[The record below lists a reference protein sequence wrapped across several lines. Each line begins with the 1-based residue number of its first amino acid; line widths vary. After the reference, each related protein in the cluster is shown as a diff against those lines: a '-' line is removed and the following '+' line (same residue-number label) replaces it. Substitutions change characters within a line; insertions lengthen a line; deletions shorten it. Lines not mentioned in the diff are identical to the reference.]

1 MNSTQ
6 KNSATGK
13 NTTFARLRRLVV
25 LNLILFSL
33 YAVSGKLGLML
44 GAGPS
49 YATAIW
55 PPSGIALGMLL
66 LYGYRLWPGVFFGS
80 FILNAALS
88 GIFGDLENL
97 TSIKTLT
104 VALIAFGAAL
114 QAVLTRFM
122 LSRLFNFPLVIE
134 RPRDAFSFLL
144 ISAPIG
150 CMVSATIANISLYAT
165 GILGRDAAFYSW
177 LTWWMGDSFGVLAF
191 MPITLI
197 AASTMW
203 TGDGQASNK
212 KILHALPMTALL
224 TLMVSIAITFLA
236 WRSMVDNI
244 YDKSQGTFSSLA
256 DELEKSLIYRLDS
269 YEKSL
274 LGGAGFI
281 AGSEG
286 VTRDE
291 WRRYTDWVNIEK
303 NYPGMNGIGFIRVV
317 DPARA
322 DEYIE
327 NERLE
332 GGMPDFDI
340 HPDKAAPNLF
350 IITYVEPYALN
361 KNAVGLNIAFERNR
375 YEAAVRARDT
385 GRAAITRRVQ
395 LVQDES
401 GQPGFLLLY
410 PLYERG
416 MTIDTEEQRRAAFI
430 GWIYA
435 PFVAQ
440 NFMRDIASPV
450 DHDAEIH
457 LEVYDGDTTDPRY
470 LIFSSHTDVSTPS
483 HARDIR
489 APMFSSRKVLEVK
502 QQQWTVVWESAP
514 ALEARLHNNAPL
526 VVLFGGMTFTS
537 LLAMFLIVMSRRTEL
552 IQREVDRKTH
562 EITASEA
569 RMRTLV
575 RHTPAAVAMFDRQ
588 MRYIMTSE
596 RWLKDYNLKEAD
608 IIGKSHYEIFPEI
621 MGMPEWL
628 EHHQRVMKGETL
640 SLDEDVWVRPDGRTE
655 WIRWALYPWRDSDGY
670 IGGITMF
677 TELITEQ
684 KRASSELMRTNTALE
699 EFAYVV
705 SHDLKAP
712 VRHMGMCAEFLQ
724 QAYGDS
730 FDEEGKKFLRIIV
743 DGSAKMRGMI
753 ESLLDYA
760 RIGASPDDFRDVDLE
775 KVLENAK
782 TNLTASIRECG
793 ADIQSGRLPTVRG
806 VESELLRVFQNLLEN
821 AIKYRAHNMTP
832 TIRVDAVKDGNFWK
846 ISIADNGIGIDPRF
860 ADKIFLLFQRL
871 HGDDS
876 PYGGQGIGLS
886 ICQRIVRY
894 HGGEIYLDRSYTGG
908 SRFVLTLP
916 DYAETISSFDGDP
929 RATKGQ

>member
-1 MNSTQ
+1 MHSTFRPPIKDQ
-6 KNSATGK
+6 GAGPMP
-13 NTTFARLRRLVV
+13 LRQLLV

-33 YAVSGKLGLML
+33 YALSGKLGLMM
-44 GAGPS
+44 GAGPG

-55 PPSGIALGMLL
+55 PPSGVALGMLL
-66 LYGYRLWPGVFFGS
+66 LYGYGMWPGVFLGS

-88 GIFGDLENL
+88 GIFGDIEAFI
-97 TSIKTLT
+97 SIKTLT
-104 VALIAFGAAL
+104 VGIIAAGATL

-122 LSRLFNFPLVIE
+122 LSRLFSFPLVIE

-150 CMVSATIANISLYAT
+150 CVISATVANIALYAS
-165 GILGRDAAFYSW
+165 GILTRDAAFYSW

-191 MPITLI
+191 MPLTLI
-197 AASTMW
+197 AAGTLWPHDS
-203 TGDGQASNK
+203 GNK
-212 KILHALPMTALL
+212 KILHALPFTALL
-224 TLMVSIAITFLA
+224 TLMVSIAITFVA

-244 YDKSQGTFSSLA
+244 YDKSRGTFISLS

-291 WRRYTDWVNIEK
+291 WQLYTEWVNIQK

-317 DPARA
+317 DPANVDA
-322 DEYIE
+322 YIE
-327 NERLE
+327 SERLA
-332 GGMPDFDI
+332 GGAPDFDI
-340 HPDKAAPNLF
+340 HPDKTAENLF
-350 IITYVEPYALN
+350 VITYIEPHSLN
-361 KNAVGLNIAFERNR
+361 KKAVGLNIAFERNR

-385 GRAAITRRVQ
+385 GRAAITRRIQ
-395 LVQDES
+395 LVQDD
-401 GQPGFLLLY
+401 GARPGFLLLY

-416 MTIDTEEQRRAAFI
+416 MPIDTEEQRRDAFI

-440 NFMRDIASPV
+440 NFMRDIVSSIN
-450 DHDAEIH
+450 HDAEIN

-470 LIFSSHTDVSTPS
+470 LIFSSHTDVSTPL
-483 HARDIR
+483 HARDTR

-514 ALEARLHNNAPL
+514 ALESRLHNNAPL

-537 LLAMFLIVMSRRTEL
+537 LLAMFLIVLSRRTEL
-552 IQREVDRKTH
+552 VQREVDRKTH

-596 RWLKDYNLKEAD
+596 RWLKDYNLKESD

-621 MGMPEWL
+621 LGMPEWL

-640 SLDEDVWVRPDGRTE
+640 SLDEDAWVRPDGRTE

-677 TELITEQ
+677 TELITDQ
-684 KRASSELMRTNTALE
+684 KRAQSELMRTNTALE

-712 VRHMGMCAEFLQ
+712 VRHMGMCAEFLE
-724 QAYGDS
+724 QAYGNS
-730 FDEEGKKFLRIIV
+730 FDEEGRKFLRIIV

-760 RIGASPDDFRDVDLE
+760 RIGAKPDDFRDVDLE
-775 KVLENAK
+775 KVLESARA
-782 TNLTASIRECG
+782 NLTASISECG
-793 ADIQSGRLPTVRG
+793 ADVQSGRLPTVRG

-821 AIKYRAHNMTP
+821 AIKYRAHNMKP
-832 TIRVDAVKDGNFWK
+832 VIRIDAVKNDNFWK
-846 ISIADNGIGIDPRF
+846 ISVADNGIGIDPRF
-860 ADKIFLLFQRL
+860 ADKIFMLFQRL

-894 HGGEIYLDRSYTGG
+894 HGGEIHLDRSYTGG

-916 DYAETISSFDGDP
+916 DYAETVSSFDGAH
-929 RATKGQ
+929 RATKV